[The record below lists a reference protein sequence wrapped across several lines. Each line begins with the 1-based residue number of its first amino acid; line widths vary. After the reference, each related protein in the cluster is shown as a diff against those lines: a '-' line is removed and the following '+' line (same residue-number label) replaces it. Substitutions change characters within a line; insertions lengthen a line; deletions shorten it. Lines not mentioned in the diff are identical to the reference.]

1 MRPLISEFSYGYAL
15 TEQLVSLNRSRI
27 KVAPVFPSL
36 YKEGKDGYGYD
47 VSIQWGSI
55 PVFLQ
60 FKLSDYMTGRSN
72 SEEIKQG
79 LFKGSFYRM
88 HLRSRKHS
96 RQHDLLLKL
105 EKKKTHVY
113 YVTPLFYTLEELN
126 DYYVNNQIIAN
137 STFITPHSIGMIKD
151 DDNHHI
157 SFQEAGKPFYIF
169 SEPREL
175 GRLPSFETFFERI
188 NLRLE
193 SIILENIW
201 QETTEDMLEILLEYQ
216 IINEQNRG
224 LIIEI
229 ISNRSSIQKVA
240 YLAQAFFESQLFIV
254 SVS

>member
-47 VSIQWGSI
+47 VSIQWSSI

-96 RQHDLLLKL
+96 KQHDLLLEL
-105 EKKKTHVY
+105 ENKKTHVY
-113 YVTPLFYTLEELN
+113 YVTPLFYKLEELN
-126 DYYVNNQIIAN
+126 HYYANNQILEN

-157 SFQEAGKPFYIF
+157 SFQEPGKPFYIF
-169 SEPREL
+169 SEPRQL
-175 GRLPSFETFFERI
+175 GILPSFQVLFERT
-188 NLRLE
+188 NLIRE
-193 SIILENIW
+193 GGYSGDIWEDTFEN
-201 QETTEDMLEILLEYQ
+201 MLEILPNYR
-216 IINEQNRG
+216 IVNEEDIVFLR
-224 LIIEI
+224 ET
-229 ISNRSSIQKVA
+229 ISNKTSIEKLA
-240 YLAQAFFESQLFIV
+240 YLAQAFFYCQLFIV
-254 SVS
+254 S